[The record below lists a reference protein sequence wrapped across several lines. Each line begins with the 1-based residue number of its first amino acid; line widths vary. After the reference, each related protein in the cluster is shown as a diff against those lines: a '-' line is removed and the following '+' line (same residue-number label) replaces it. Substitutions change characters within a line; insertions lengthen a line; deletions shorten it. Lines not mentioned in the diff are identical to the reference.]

1 MTKIDFKKLDKMDIA
16 ICSEPWTP
24 EERTAFSAFLKAEKL
39 KRQHKEGPRQTRM
52 KSPPIRSREH
62 ATK

>member
-24 EERTAFSAFLKAEKL
+24 EERAAFSAFLKTEKM
-39 KRQHKEGPRQTRM
+39 KRQRKEGERQTRM
-52 KSPPIRSREH
+52 KSPSISSQQRV
-62 ATK
+62 AK